1 MPVSPRRANAAEFD
15 ARLNRLIG
23 DPLRQE
29 LRDPEFLAFVDRQF
43 NRAFPGPVRRDA
55 TGLQI
60 DSAPEVDDLEA
71 FRPTVMRGD
80 LELSGPVGARQ
91 KNRLTD
97 LIGVKKALAKTGHL
111 DFDVSEEA
119 SDKAGP
125 RFQAALGRFQREHGL
140 KADAVVKRDGPT
152 LKALRQAVFEEGDG
166 EGQGRPRRPGDNDNA
181 ARPQVA
187 QSNATPEPD
196 VVWPQSA
203 ITNEFRLEISRHESS
218 HNYSPPDQKGSARG
232 RYQLQPLILQDIGAK
247 DAAGLWTGKYGIKS
261 DQDFLNDPRVQERV
275 FMDAVN
281 VYRRQLGA
289 LRLEKGNRQSEVPLD
304 LIGQE
309 IDGLEG
315 RFKLTEGGLIAAAH
329 RAGAPTVRDYLKRQ
343 RDSGWKSDLSKWPSD
358 PREKK
363 MYQALE
369 TRLRKFET
377 LPVYKP

>member
-15 ARLNRLIG
+15 ARLDRLIG

-29 LRDPEFLAFVDRQF
+29 LRDPEFLAFVNRQF

-55 TGLQI
+55 TGRQI
-60 DSAPEVDDLEA
+60 ESAPEVEDLEA

-152 LKALRQAVFEEGDG
+152 LKALRQAVFNAGDG
-166 EGQGRPRRPGDNDNA
+166 GGQGRPRRPGDNDTA

-187 QSNATPEPD
+187 QADTAPPPD
-196 VVWPQSA
+196 SVWPQSS
-203 ITNEFRLEISRHESS
+203 ITNDFRSQMSLEESS
-218 HNYSPPDQKGSARG
+218 NDYGAISNDKGALG
-232 RYQLQPLILQDIGAK
+232 RYQMRSGILQDIGMK
-247 DAAGLWTGKYGIKS
+247 DATGNWTGKHGITS
-261 DQDFLNDPRVQERV
+261 GQDFLNDPVVQEKV
-275 FMDAVN
+275 LEEAMMT
-281 VYRRQLGA
+281 YRLQLKRKGA
-289 LRLEKGNRQSEVPLD
+289 FDKLGTV
-304 LIGQE
+304 
-309 IDGLEG
+309 IDGLK
-315 RFKLTEGGLIAAAH
+315 RKITITEAGLAAAAH
-329 RAGAPTVRDYLKRQ
+329 RQGAEKVRQHLEHQ
-343 RDSGWKSDLSKWPSD
+343 EANGWKSDFSNVAD
-358 PREKK
+358 PEDTPKFKAIEK
-363 MYQALE
+363 
-369 TRLRKFET
+369 RLRIFDSITFAK
-377 LPVYKP
+377 